1 MFLERLLKPKNML
14 NIFWK
19 EISDYLSS
27 LIAYVV
33 IGVFLMALGL
43 LMWVFP
49 ETNVLDYGYADMG
62 TLFTM
67 GPFVLMFLIPAITMK
82 MFAEEL
88 KTGSFEILSVK
99 PVSLYDIV
107 LGKFLAS
114 WSISVI
120 AILPTLVYF
129 FSLYQLANPRG
140 NVDVAGV
147 IGSYIGLIILAS
159 VFTAIGLFASSMTRN
174 QVIAFVLASFL
185 SFLLFTGINSL
196 ANINVW
202 SDFSLILAGLSVEQH
217 YNAMSRGV
225 LDSRDVV
232 YLLSVNALLLFFT
245 SLILKRQ
252 R

>member
-1 MFLERLLKPKNML
+1 ML

-19 EISDYLSS
+19 ELSDYLSS

-33 IGVFLMALGL
+33 IGVFLTALGL

-49 ETNVLDYGYADMG
+49 ETNVLDYGYADMS

-88 KTGSFEILSVK
+88 KTGSFEILVVK
-99 PVSLYDIV
+99 PVAIYDIV
-107 LGKFLAS
+107 LGKYFAS
-114 WSISVI
+114 WSISII
-120 AILPTLVYF
+120 AILPTGVYF

-140 NVDVAGV
+140 NIDIAG
-147 IGSYIGLIILAS
+147 ISGSYIGLILLAS
-159 VFTAIGLFASSMTRN
+159 VFTAIGILASSMTKN
-174 QVIAFVLASFL
+174 QVISFVLAAFL

-196 ANINVW
+196 ANIDVW
-202 SDFSLILAGLSVEQH
+202 SSLSIILGNLSIEQH
-217 YNAMSRGV
+217 YNSLSRGV
-225 LDSRDVV
+225 LDSRDII
-232 YLLSVNALLLFFT
+232 YLLSVNAVLLSFT
-245 SLILKRQ
+245 SLVLKWR

>member
-1 MFLERLLKPKNML
+1 ML

-19 EISDYLSS
+19 ELSEYLSS

-33 IGVFLMALGL
+33 IGVFLTALGL

-49 ETNVLDYGYADMG
+49 ETNVLDYGYADMS

-88 KTGSFEILSVK
+88 KTGSFEILVVK
-99 PVSLYDIV
+99 PVAIYDIV
-107 LGKFLAS
+107 LGKYFAS
-114 WSISVI
+114 WSISII
-120 AILPTLVYF
+120 AILPTGVYF

-140 NVDVAGV
+140 NIDIAG
-147 IGSYIGLIILAS
+147 ISGSYIGLILLAS
-159 VFTAIGLFASSMTRN
+159 VFTAIGILASSMTKN
-174 QVIAFVLASFL
+174 QVISFVLAAFL

-196 ANINVW
+196 ANIDVW
-202 SDFSLILAGLSVEQH
+202 SSLSIILGNLSIEQH
-217 YNAMSRGV
+217 YNSLSRGV
-225 LDSRDVV
+225 LDSRDII
-232 YLLSVNALLLFFT
+232 YLLSVNAVLLSFT
-245 SLILKRQ
+245 SLVLKWR

>member
-1 MFLERLLKPKNML
+1 ML

-19 EISDYLSS
+19 ELSDYLSS

-33 IGVFLMALGL
+33 IGVFLTALGL

-49 ETNVLDYGYADMG
+49 ETNVLDYGYADMS

-88 KTGSFEILSVK
+88 KTGSFEILVVK
-99 PVSLYDIV
+99 PVAIYDIV
-107 LGKFLAS
+107 LGKYFAS
-114 WSISVI
+114 WSISII
-120 AILPTLVYF
+120 AILPTGVYF

-140 NVDVAGV
+140 NIDIAG
-147 IGSYIGLIILAS
+147 ISGSYIGLILLAS
-159 VFTAIGLFASSMTRN
+159 VFTAIGILASSMTKN
-174 QVIAFVLASFL
+174 QVISFVLAAFL

-196 ANINVW
+196 ANIDVW
-202 SDFSLILAGLSVEQH
+202 SSLSIILGNLSIEQH
-217 YNAMSRGV
+217 YNSLSRGV
-225 LDSRDVV
+225 LDSRDII
-232 YLLSVNALLLFFT
+232 YLLSVNAVLLAFT
-245 SLILKRQ
+245 SLVLKWR